1 MASFKMVHLSTGLAS
16 ATLCLP
22 ARGPAKAGHHSSCG
36 PTACFP
42 AHTPS
47 LETTMYYM
55 VNTSSPLSLEVNI
68 PGPSPFVFLLCRVLE
83 LARSGKCLTMFMHR
97 DARRSAKQ

>member
-1 MASFKMVHLSTGLAS
+1 MASFKMVHLSIGLAS

-36 PTACFP
+36 PPACFP
-42 AHTPS
+42 AHAPS

-55 VNTSSPLSLEVNI
+55 VNTSSPLSLEVNA
-68 PGPSPFVFLLCRVLE
+68 PGPSPFVFLFCRVLE
-83 LARSGKCLTMFMHR
+83 LVRPEKCLTMLMHR
-97 DARRSAKQ
+97 DARRSAQR